1 MAQVRAR
8 YPDLDIPWVGGP
20 ALRRA
25 HELAAAAL
33 GNRPVFVYPS
43 LFEKDPDLKADF
55 SSLPDRLLFRLWP
68 ASTPVEVKR
77 DAFLAGAHAMSM
89 ASPGCEGCAMTR
101 PIAAR
106 PSQDAEIVEAYESAF
121 ANEARSASEIPG
133 AGDLAASLA
142 ASARQLSS
150 IEAQGGWLSISR

>member
-1 MAQVRAR
+1 
-8 YPDLDIPWVGGP
+8 
-20 ALRRA
+20 
-25 HELAAAAL
+25 
-33 GNRPVFVYPS
+33 VYPS

-55 SSLPDRLLFRLWP
+55 TSLPDRLLFRLWP
-68 ASTPVEVKR
+68 ASTPAEVER
-77 DAFLAGAHAMSM
+77 DAFLGGARAMSM

-121 ANEARSASEIPG
+121 ANEARSARDIPG